1 MNMILFTYG
10 NASKEVMTTFN
21 KNKFLAKV
29 IEHGYTIADIALKL
43 GINRSTLYRKMNMKT
58 DFTRNE
64 ISTLKECLN
73 INLDEMNEIFF
84 A

>member
-1 MNMILFTYG
+1 MILSTYG
-10 NASKEVMTTFN
+10 NARKGVMTTFN

-29 IEHGYTIADIALKL
+29 IERGYTVADIALKL
-43 GINRSTLYRKMNMKT
+43 GINRSTLYRKINMET

-84 A
+84 AQ